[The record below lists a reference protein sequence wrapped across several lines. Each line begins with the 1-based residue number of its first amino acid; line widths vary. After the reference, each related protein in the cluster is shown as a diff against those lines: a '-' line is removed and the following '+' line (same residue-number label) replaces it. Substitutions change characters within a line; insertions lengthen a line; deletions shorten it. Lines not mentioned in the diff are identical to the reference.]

1 MRKTCIVAKYS
12 YTSDTRLQQ
21 QVKTLERGGFLVDVL
36 CLRRP
41 GEDKFVEIGS
51 TRIMGLLRERSK
63 AGFAGYVAFTVLF
76 MFRVFLKLQY
86 LSLARRYDVIVVHTL
101 PESIIFSAVIQK
113 LFGVQLVLDVR
124 DVTVELYKSKWGG
137 SGKRKLLPIM
147 KFLEKYSCRLADLLF
162 TASDGFRKTLIGR
175 GVPGAKIEVL
185 YNSADEEIFKYR
197 TREFGKIEKD
207 LKMMYHGTVAER
219 FGVLVAVEAVHHL
232 KQRIPRCELSIY
244 GDYDEDYREEILRKI
259 ETLGLEENVRM
270 HPRITL
276 KEVNDRI
283 GEADIGVVPYLKD
296 SFMDQALSTK
306 TFEYTSAG
314 LPVVSSRL
322 LSSESIFGDNCLQ
335 YSVPGDARD
344 LAHNVYEI
352 CRDPERR
359 KRQSELAFEKVDK
372 INSREMAVRYAAG
385 IERVLAANGR

>member
-1 MRKTCIVAKYS
+1 MDIDRLFVDKNKEVINCDIGSEEMRKTCIVAKYS

-51 TRIMGLLRERSK
+51 TRIMGRLRERSK

-147 KFLEKYSCRLADLLF
+147 KFLEKYSHKENIGLLLDLGHLNIASNYLGFDKYTFLDELF
-162 TASDGFRKTLIGR
+162 NKFSH
-175 GVPGAKIEVL
+175 KIF
-185 YNSADEEIFKYR
+185 EIHMS
-197 TREFGKIEKD
+197 GNN
-207 LKMMYHGTVAER
+207 GTVDNHSVNEIDSWQIK
-219 FGVLVAVEAVHHL
+219 FLEKNHQ
-232 KQRIPRCELSIY
+232 KIKNIPITLEWHDSTSKNNFKKK
-244 GDYDEDYREEILRKI
+244 EEILK
-259 ETLGLEENVRM
+259 L
-270 HPRITL
+270 L
-276 KEVNDRI
+276 KLN
-283 GEADIGVVPYLKD
+283 
-296 SFMDQALSTK
+296 
-306 TFEYTSAG
+306 
-314 LPVVSSRL
+314 
-322 LSSESIFGDNCLQ
+322 
-335 YSVPGDARD
+335 
-344 LAHNVYEI
+344 
-352 CRDPERR
+352 
-359 KRQSELAFEKVDK
+359 
-372 INSREMAVRYAAG
+372 
-385 IERVLAANGR
+385 